1 MVSGILWLVEFL
13 FSFYLIIFFF
23 CPVSH
28 HITCLLRILVIHLR
42 HTHTQ
47 IIQQNPPLKLL
58 SQVYEAFVVH
68 DVTYW
73 FHRFGPDAFERCH
86 QASNR

>member
-13 FSFYLIIFFF
+13 FNIFLLSCIASDHLPPKDTCHSFKA
-23 CPVSH
+23 
-28 HITCLLRILVIHLR
+28 
-42 HTHTQ
+42 HTQ
-47 IIQQNPPLKLL
+47 IIQQNPPLKFL
-58 SQVYEAFVVH
+58 SQVYEAFVIH

-86 QASNR
+86 QPSNR